1 MVWIDMKQSD
11 GNIKEAAVSQEQAD
25 APLQTKGEGYENW
38 WPGMRRWHLGM
49 VCEDATLE
57 LGEPEVLD
65 G

>member
-11 GNIKEAAVSQEQAD
+11 GDIEEAAVSQEQAD
-25 APLQTKGEGYENW
+25 APLQTKGKGYENW